1 MKGRKVKEKYK
12 FSIDVFKIVNAIFSR
27 DIRLLEAESSKVILL
42 IPLNSKY
49 LKLRNIIS
57 SSVFL

>member
-12 FSIDVFKIVNAIFSR
+12 FSIDVFKIVNAILKIFSR

-42 IPLNSKY
+42 TSQQQIPEITKY
-49 LKLRNIIS
+49 NFI
-57 SSVFL
+57 